1 MSDWAA
7 QILAT
12 VGKNTAGGQ
21 PTSAPTPKADWAS
34 EILSTTPAKSVPL
47 PYGGTDTLAANG
59 TVLADKPPSTSSLY
73 AQALAKMPIG
83 QKRLV
88 GLGGQL
94 VGLADQ
100 AQHLVNSATR
110 GLGMGRVFPN
120 MRAERRALRPANRAI
135 SATAN
140 GRLGQIIGEG
150 LGMVPAMLATGGVLD
165 AALPEATGGL
175 AGLLRLMGIG
185 AGEGAAAGA
194 TIPSTRAAQS
204 GAANVALNAL
214 LGGVVPPAL
223 AAGTKLSD
231 LVGRGIDSVLN
242 LSEAQRIGV
251 LQKLSE
257 ILGPNPTLRPPPIEG
272 MPQTLGQA
280 TGNPAILTMEKQ
292 VLSSP
297 QASQAYAAIKEG
309 AQTAAKNVLSPTL
322 DAFGTEADSAN
333 LAQKLQSAYDASR
346 AQEHE
351 LWKAIPDGTIAKS
364 DLLPKIQE
372 AQGSLS
378 APRAR
383 FLPFDVQKMLSEMPD
398 QIPIRHV
405 QDLDSVLNNEASKAA
420 IAGDRNTA
428 DAVRTVWYPIRN
440 MLDSGNVTG
449 DPAAQ
454 EALSRARAFSRAHNE
469 MFETGPLSKIFDLD
483 RTGYPKVA
491 PTKVADLLFSPTQP
505 GAAQQAL
512 DAMEKFGTGTKQDL
526 RDALMNRFAKEGIGA
541 HDQADSALQSGPM
554 WRYFNARKPIF
565 SALDADG
572 EAQEAMRAIDRSSS
586 VDRLAGTGGSPTAM
600 NLRTQRL
607 IDELTQH
614 VTKPTPF
621 WRGLEGGVLGEA
633 TGIGAWPGYIAGR
646 GAGLL
651 ERMFGNAVGPL
662 REETLIDALTNPES
676 AVQTLK
682 GLPEKQE
689 ILPRVAKLLL
699 PATASSVAVHPQ

>member
-7 QILAT
+7 QVLAT

-21 PTSAPTPKADWAS
+21 PTSAPPAKADWAS
-34 EILSTTPAKSVPL
+34 EILSTTPAKSLPL

-59 TVLADKPPSTSSLY
+59 TLLADKPPSTSSLY
-73 AQALAKMPIG
+73 AQALAKMPAW

-88 GLGGQL
+88 GLGGGF
-94 VGLADQ
+94 VSAADQ
-100 AQHLVNSATR
+100 AQHLVNAATR

-120 MRAERRALRPANRAI
+120 MRAERRELRPANRAL
-135 SATAN
+135 SATGN
-140 GRLGQIIGEG
+140 GLVGQMTGQG
-150 LGMVPAMLATGGVLD
+150 LAMAPAMLGTGGVLD

-242 LSEAQRIGV
+242 LPEAQRIGV

-322 DAFGTEADSAN
+322 DAFGTEADSVN
-333 LAQKLQSAYDASR
+333 LAQKLQAAYDASR
-346 AQEHE
+346 AQERA
-351 LWKAIPDGTIAKS
+351 LWGAIPEGTVAKS
-364 DLLPKIQE
+364 DLLPPIE
-372 AQGSLS
+372 AVQGKMSPS
-378 APRAR
+378 RVGY
-383 FLPFDVQKMLSEMPD
+383 LPFDVVKRVQGMPD
-398 QIPIRHV
+398 QIPILHV
-405 QDLDSVLNNEASKAA
+405 QDLDSELNNEASKAA
-420 IAGDRNTA
+420 FGGDRNA
-428 DAVRTVWYPIRN
+428 ASAIRQVWSPIRSI
-440 MLDSGNVTG
+440 LDSMDTSE

-454 EALSRARAFSRAHNE
+454 ALSRARAFSRLHNE
-469 MFETGPLSKIFDLD
+469 MFETGPLSKVFDLD
-483 RTGYPKVA
+483 HTGYPKVD
-491 PTKVADLLFSPTQP
+491 PTKVADILFSPSHP
-505 GAAQQAL
+505 GTAQQAL

-572 EAQEAMRAIDRSSS
+572 EAQQAMRAIDRSSS